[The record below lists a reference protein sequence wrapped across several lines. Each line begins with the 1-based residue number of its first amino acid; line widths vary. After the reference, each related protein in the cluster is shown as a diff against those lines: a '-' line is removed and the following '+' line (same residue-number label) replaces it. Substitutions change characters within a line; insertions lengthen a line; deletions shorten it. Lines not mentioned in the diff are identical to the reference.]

1 MPDGSVL
8 LVDNVW
14 YITKNIDMYMQ
25 ICMHIYYCYIP
36 YMNVLHYLVVIPGS
50 SPSAATSRVKSAWHP
65 SAGWTAWLATF
76 LACLALWKSRTL
88 CFSFT
93 LTRCHMTIPMRSV
106 CLCQY
111 LKISWELNRIF
122 FNCPLYDCLLRIY
135 DISACVSFWDAFFFF
150 TLGPGGSS
158 GCCASVVNSQDAFY
172 QLYLYTL
179 QVRWNG
185 GKPDDLWHWNF
196 Q

>member
-1 MPDGSVL
+1 MHAYL
-8 LVDNVW
+8 LL
-14 YITKNIDMYMQ
+14 
-25 ICMHIYYCYIP
+25 
-36 YMNVLHYLVVIPGS
+36 LHSLYERVTLPGGYPGS

-111 LKISWELNRIF
+111 LKISWNFQIEF
-122 FNCPLYDCLLRIY
+122 FLIASCMTAYY
-135 DISACVSFWDAFFFF
+135 GYMTSVSVSVFEMHFFFF

-172 QLYLYTL
+172 QLYLHTL
-179 QVRWNG
+179 QVRWNR